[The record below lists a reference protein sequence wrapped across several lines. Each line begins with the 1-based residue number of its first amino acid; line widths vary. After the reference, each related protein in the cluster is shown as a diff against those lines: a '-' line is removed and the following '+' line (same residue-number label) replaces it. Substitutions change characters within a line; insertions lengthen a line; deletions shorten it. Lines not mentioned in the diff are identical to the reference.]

1 MITRLTAIKEFWTY
15 HQITIIDQ
23 GELVTLSISNAEL
36 EKIQKRAA
44 RQKLYRRSASLFAR
58 LIMALRI
65 IIGR

>member
-1 MITRLTAIKEFWTY
+1 MITRLTAKKEFWTY

-36 EKIQKRAA
+36 EKIQKRSA
-44 RQKLYRRSASLFAR
+44 RQKLYRRSASLLAR

-65 IIGR
+65 ILGR